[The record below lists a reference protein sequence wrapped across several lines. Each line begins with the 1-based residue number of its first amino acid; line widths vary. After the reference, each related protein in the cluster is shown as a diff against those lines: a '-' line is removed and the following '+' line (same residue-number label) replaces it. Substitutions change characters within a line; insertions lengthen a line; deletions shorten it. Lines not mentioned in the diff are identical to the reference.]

1 MGPLLSL
8 FLFAFEKAQSVA
20 IAMAQDIRSI
30 NESWEQGQNVD
41 TKLSLVWYK
50 IHIQITICGITWML
64 KLCNIL
70 FKTLRPPVGFAG
82 LQLGDF
88 TYLPGLK
95 KIDIKNVYS
104 NVSLRVAG

>member
-1 MGPLLSL
+1 
-8 FLFAFEKAQSVA
+8 
-20 IAMAQDIRSI
+20 
-30 NESWEQGQNVD
+30 
-41 TKLSLVWYK
+41 
-50 IHIQITICGITWML
+50 ML

-70 FKTLRPPVGFAG
+70 FKTLRLRVGFAG